1 MTKGVYMQANA
12 STTAADLRQPLIEIV
27 IESWR
32 LAKLFQ
38 RVLGKLG
45 AAESNRYVNQIR
57 YFQKRV
63 DDTLALTGMR
73 LVSLEGLP
81 YDPGMAV
88 TPLNIADF
96 GPEDTLVVEQM
107 MEPILMGQ
115 DGVVKSGTVLL
126 KQAVQL

>member
-1 MTKGVYMQANA
+1 MQANA
-12 STTAADLRQPLIEIV
+12 NETAADLRQPLIEIV

-38 RVLGKLG
+38 RVLGKLE

-63 DDTLALTGMR
+63 DDTLLLTGMR
-73 LVSLEGLP
+73 LVSLEGLS

-96 GPEDTLVVEQM
+96 GPEDALIVEQM

-126 KQAVQL
+126 KQADQL

>member
-1 MTKGVYMQANA
+1 MQANA
-12 STTAADLRQPLIEIV
+12 AETAVDLRQPLIEIV

-38 RVLGKLG
+38 RVLGKLE
-45 AAESNRYVNQIR
+45 ASESNRYVNQIR

-126 KQAVQL
+126 KQADQL

>member
-1 MTKGVYMQANA
+1 MQANA
-12 STTAADLRQPLIEIV
+12 NETAADLRQPLIEIV

-38 RVLGKLG
+38 RVLGKLE

-63 DDTLALTGMR
+63 DDTLLLTGMR

-96 GPEDTLVVEQM
+96 GPEDALIVEQM

-126 KQAVQL
+126 KQADQL